1 MMTSLLGTAVDHQP
15 LPGGLL
21 DYPLHHYPLSLVTV
35 FYILYLN
42 RSKTQIEIIRTKNEI
57 RKINETCLKTHEQ
70 I

>member
-21 DYPLHHYPLSLVTV
+21 NYPLHHYPLSLVTV

-42 RSKTQIEIIRTKNEI
+42 GSKTQIKKYAKKTKTAKSIKLVLFKN
-57 RKINETCLKTHEQ
+57 H
-70 I
+70 